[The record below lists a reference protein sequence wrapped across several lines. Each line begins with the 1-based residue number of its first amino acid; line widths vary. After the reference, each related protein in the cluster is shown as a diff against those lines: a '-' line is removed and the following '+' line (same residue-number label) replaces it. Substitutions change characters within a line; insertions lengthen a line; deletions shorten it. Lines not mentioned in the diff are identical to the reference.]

1 MTTISPDRT
10 SADQLTE
17 EFLELVCADEEL
29 LRAEFDEI
37 VAQQWISPPP
47 PGEPR
52 AASPTGGPSPQLT
65 GPVDAAWSRPRPCH
79 LVIHGWRRQ
88 RSPP

>member
-1 MTTISPDRT
+1 MATTPVDRT
-10 SADQLTE
+10 SADPLTE
-17 EFLELVCADEEL
+17 EFLELVCAEEDL

-37 VAQQWISPPP
+37 IAQEWTAPPP

-52 AASPTGGPSPQLT
+52 AASPTGGPGRQLT
-65 GPVDAAWSRPRPCH
+65 GRVDATWPQPRPCH
-79 LVIHGWRRQ
+79 LVIHEWRRQ

>member
-1 MTTISPDRT
+1 MSTISRDRT

-37 VAQQWISPPP
+37 IAQEWTSPPP

-52 AASPTGGPSPQLT
+52 AATPGDGPRRPLT
-65 GPVDAAWSRPRPCH
+65 GPVDAAWSRPRACH
-79 LVIHGWRRQ
+79 PLIPRWRRQ